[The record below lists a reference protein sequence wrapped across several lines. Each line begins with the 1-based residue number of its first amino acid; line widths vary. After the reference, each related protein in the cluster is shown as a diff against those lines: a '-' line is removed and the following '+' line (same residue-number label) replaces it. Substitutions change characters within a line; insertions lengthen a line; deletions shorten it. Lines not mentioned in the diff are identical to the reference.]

1 MTNYWQVTTQFEREN
16 DRGRIQ
22 KVKEI
27 YLVDAMTGTEAES
40 KTYRQLR
47 VAHEGGIGHYL
58 YNQHAFQNER
68 LEQEKIRR
76 INDE

>member
-16 DRGRIQ
+16 DRGRVQ

-40 KTYRQLR
+40 KTYKM
-47 VAHEGGIGHYL
+47 
-58 YNQHAFQNER
+58 
-68 LEQEKIRR
+68 LEDLGETDFKIISLTESR
-76 INDE
+76 IIKVI

>member
-22 KVKEI
+22 KVREV

-40 KTYRQLR
+40 KTYKM
-47 VAHEGGIGHYL
+47 
-58 YNQHAFQNER
+58 
-68 LEQEKIRR
+68 LEDLQETNFKIISLTESR
-76 INDE
+76 IIKVI